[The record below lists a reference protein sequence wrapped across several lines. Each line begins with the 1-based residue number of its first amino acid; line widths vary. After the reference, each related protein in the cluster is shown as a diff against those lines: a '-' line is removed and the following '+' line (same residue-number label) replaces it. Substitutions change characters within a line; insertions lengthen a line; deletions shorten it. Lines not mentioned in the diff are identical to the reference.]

1 MVADPGSPASEGSAA
16 AKEYSR
22 MQYRWLERLAEYN
35 VPVMEYVP
43 GKQLVVTDA
52 LSRRADLEELLQP
65 VRASMS
71 AEQRA
76 RWGMVNPEATF
87 GLTSLDQRH

>member
-1 MVADPGSPASEGSAA
+1 
-16 AKEYSR
+16 
-22 MQYRWLERLAEYN
+22 
-35 VPVMEYVP
+35 MEYVP
-43 GKQLVVTDA
+43 GKQLVVPDA